1 MKRILGFGI
10 LIVLI
15 FNCVIVDASVISDKE
30 TEIEENVQ
38 IKDSFSEDILQR
50 NLYEAD
56 KVKKCKDISESISV
70 SRSIQKSNSMKMN
83 NSEELFVENCV
94 IVKSS

>member
-1 MKRILGFGI
+1 MKRIFSICI
-10 LIVLI
+10 LIVLV
-15 FNCVIVDASVISDKE
+15 FNCVIVDASVVSEKKY
-30 TEIEENVQ
+30 EIEENVQ
-38 IKDSFSEDILQR
+38 IKDTFSEDILQR

-83 NSEELFVENCV
+83 NSEELFVE
-94 IVKSS
+94 IV